1 MLEIICKINNLY
13 LLLQKD
19 KVKNYLGLLQI
30 KKSFLRTI
38 LSNNKQIISPFYLAF
53 NLKVKS

>member
-1 MLEIICKINNLY
+1 MLENICKIKNLY

-38 LSNNKQIISPFYLAF
+38 LSNNK
-53 NLKVKS
+53 